1 MYGEVLMLNN
11 LVQMYF
17 MVQQS
22 QPMWILIDA
31 CAVPI
36 SVALTL
42 AKPAK
47 KLAYFTPTAKLL
59 GKDVLTSI
67 VGQICINLGYLT
79 LAMYLMYSQPFYRC
93 HEFDSSRIDLR
104 RWWELSDNYEGSL
117 TGLLTGFQI
126 IHAACSFNL
135 GSHFRLGFWKNYVFL
150 IAYRFFMNNVAL
162 V

>member
-36 SVALTL
+36 SVALTM
-42 AKPAK
+42 ARPAP
-47 KLAYFTPTAKLL
+47 KLVPFTPTARLL
-59 GKDVLTSI
+59 GKELLFSI
-67 VGQICINLGYLT
+67 VGQIVINLAFLT
-79 LAMYLMYSQPFYRC
+79 LVMFFMYGQAFYRC
-93 HEFDSSRIDLR
+93 HEFDSTHVDLR

-126 IHAACSFNL
+126 IHAACSFNT
-135 GSHFRLGFWKNYVFL
+135 GKYFRQGFWKNWAFIFSYL
-150 IAYRFFMNNVAL
+150 
-162 V
+162 